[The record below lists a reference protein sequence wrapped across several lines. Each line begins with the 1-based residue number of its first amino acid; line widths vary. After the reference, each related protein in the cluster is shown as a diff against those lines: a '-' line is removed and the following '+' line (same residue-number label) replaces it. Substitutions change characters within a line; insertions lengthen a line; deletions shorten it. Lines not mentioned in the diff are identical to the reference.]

1 MFVELAD
8 EAELNATHVGVL
20 AGIKQAVNPVAS
32 LGMNVK
38 ESVVKMANNEFQ
50 ATSTRASSSTANPI
64 TNSINNSSVNSMIF
78 NTPIKLTNNNC
89 LLWRSQVIATINAIE
104 LEDLIDNT
112 KNPPSRM
119 IVNVNN
125 DQTVT
130 TVVNPQF
137 QIWRKVY
144 QQLMSWLLSTLSE
157 EVLSAI
163 VGASSSLEMKL
174 NLDSLRAAGN
184 HMSNDD
190 FVLCL
195 LAGLGPKYDSIVAT
209 INAKSESITPSE
221 ANIAYYRR
229 NQRRNWQPN
238 FNNTGNVTNQN
249 GRQYGS
255 NSGGGNFNPAQ
266 EKMKGKAQI
275 DEETPKGPCQICFKK
290 NHTAVNCWYRFKK
303 NYVPNFAGN
312 KISAYVIEGAETKSG
327 GWYLDSRATYHVTN
341 DLNNLSIS
349 SEYKGNHQ
357 LAVACQCGK
366 MHRLSFKSSESK
378 SSTALEIIHNDLWGP
393 APTISNQ
400 GFKYYITFIDDKTNY
415 TWIYGLANKSQEL
428 SAFIAFKNQI
438 EKSLELK
445 IKTIQC
451 DMGGEYMVFEPYLRN
466 EGITTRYSCPYT
478 HHQNGKAERKY
489 RHLVE
494 TGLTLLAQADIPLK
508 FWWEAFYNATYLVN
522 RISTPTLNH
531 KTRFEALYSK
541 KPGYSQIKI
550 FGCFSNLHKGYLCLN
565 PNGRIYIAA
574 HVNFNRNSFPFQN
587 DPNFMVS
594 KSTHTLE
601 PANTFSKFISV
612 SFPSKTQNYEVTTA
626 STSSLEDKTN
636 LDDPSNEQNPD
647 NNINQINSMH
657 DNEINTPESPQTSF
671 SNHSEPNTQIP
682 ETSQPTYQPGPSH
695 PMKTR
700 VKNGIFKS
708 KLYNTEKSLSLDTPS
723 SVAEALNNH
732 KWKQAMQ
739 EEFSALMRNQPWCL
753 VPPEQNMKLVGN
765 KWIYRVKQNS
775 NGSINKYKFR
785 LLRQVDINNAFLNG
799 ELSETVYMP
808 QPEGF
813 KNSEHL
819 NHVYKLIKA
828 LYGLK
833 QAPRAWFDKLST
845 FALKDL
851 GNPNFF
857 LGIEVIRNDATLVLS
872 QSKYI
877 KDMLAKF
884 DLKQCN
890 GTDTPLAT
898 TEKLSKNMG
907 EDFTN
912 ATQYKKAIGGLQYA
926 VLTRPEIAYV
936 VNKPSQFMANSLQP
950 HWLACKRV
958 LRYLKETIDYGM
970 TFKRSDS
977 LDPVIYTDAYWGSD
991 IDDKRSTSGYCVF
1004 LGENLISWSSKK
1016 QSIIS
1021 KSSAESEYRAM
1032 ALACSKLT

>member
-357 LAVACQCGK
+357 LAV
-366 MHRLSFKSSESK
+366 
-378 SSTALEIIHNDLWGP
+378 

-808 QPEGF
+808 QPEVTG
-813 KNSEHL
+813 NNNVEIEQ
-819 NHVYKLIKA
+819 LISN
-828 LYGLK
+828 LS
-833 QAPRAWFDKLST
+833 ST